1 MVALEMRGAAAPAAQ
16 MREAVAVFDDPDRLD
31 GAVAELQ
38 QCGFNRADLSIADGE
53 RCRRL
58 GIAYADAQEIEDDPT
73 VPRTVFV
80 SKASVG
86 DAEGVLIGGAVYLG
100 AVVAA
105 GVAAA
110 SGMGIA
116 GTLLVVTLT
125 AALTGAVGLYLRG
138 SVHRRYVG
146 AIRDQVRHGGI
157 VLWVNL
163 HSPEQEQCA
172 LSVLGR
178 CSAKRVHVHEVPA
191 LT

>member
-1 MVALEMRGAAAPAAQ
+1 MVALEMSGSTAPAGRV
-16 MREAVAVFDDPDRLD
+16 REAVAVFDDPEGLD
-31 GAVAELQ
+31 SAVAELQ
-38 QCGFNRADLSIADGE
+38 QCGFNRADLSIADGTQ
-53 RCRRL
+53 CRKL
-58 GIAYADAQEIEDDPT
+58 GIAYEDAREIEDNPK

-100 AVVAA
+100 AVIAA

-110 SGMGIA
+110 SGA
-116 GTLLVVTLT
+116 GMVGTILAVAIT

-146 AIRDQVRHGGI
+146 AIHEQVRHGGI

-163 HSPEQEQCA
+163 HTPEQEQCA
-172 LSVLGR
+172 MKTLNKHA
-178 CSAKRVHVHEVPA
+178 AKRVHVHEVPVI
-191 LT
+191 

>member
-1 MVALEMRGAAAPAAQ
+1 MVALELSGSTAPAGRV
-16 MREAVAVFDDPDRLD
+16 REAVAVFDDPDRLD
-31 GAVAELQ
+31 QAVTELQ
-38 QCGFNRADLSIADGE
+38 QAGFNRADLSIADGT
-53 RCRRL
+53 RCRKL
-58 GIAYADAQEIEDDPT
+58 GIPYTDAREIEDDPR

-80 SKASVG
+80 SKASIG
-86 DAEGVLIGGAVYLG
+86 DAEGVLIGVAVYLG

-110 SGMGIA
+110 SGIGMF
-116 GTLLVVTLT
+116 GTILTVALT

-146 AIRDQVRHGGI
+146 AVSHQARHGGI

-163 HSPEQEQCA
+163 HSPEQERCA
-172 LSVLGR
+172 VQILNK

-191 LT
+191 I